1 MKKLVLFSLMGFTIA
16 VFLLIEYK
24 HSKVFQR
31 ARFESFLKQEYRKL
45 PHYSA
50 KAIKEEDVESADQ
63 PDMAALQDYFMTVDP
78 LTGTVPRE
86 RLYPAYLTTRR
97 IMAQKN
103 TAATVSW
110 TSYSSDMGG
119 RTRAIMYDPN
129 DATQHKV
136 WAGGVTGGL
145 WYNPNIT
152 DANSSWIPVADFW
165 PTLAIRCI
173 TYDPNNK
180 LVFYIG
186 TGEPETAII
195 TYRESSGLGDG
206 IWKSIDG
213 GVTWNQLPST
223 TGFAYVPKIVVRN
236 EGGNSVL
243 YAGVVSGQ
251 YHGVHNSSPSDG
263 LFRSAD
269 GGTTWTQVLPNIAGL
284 SVPYSPSDIV
294 LGADGRIYVGTM
306 PNINGD
312 GAAVLMFSDTG
323 LSGSWNVNT
332 TYQAQILADP
342 TYNIPGRVVF
352 GCAPSDANVVY
363 ALVASGLIS
372 AANNFKYFYC
382 FNILRSANKGGT
394 WTEETQ
400 PWDVNG
406 QSNFATIA
414 WHALDI
420 AVDPNDPNT
429 VFIGGL
435 DVQKTTDGGTYWG
448 RVSDWSLMYSGGGP
462 QFVHADQHTMVFK
475 PGSSSEMLLGCDGGI
490 FFTGSA
496 NTQSP
501 VFAPRNHDYN
511 TLQFYTADL
520 RNEAGATEL
529 IGGLQDNGCLDYS
542 YPLFPVTFDNMVS
555 GGDGA
560 YCFFD
565 KQDVFYSISS
575 IYYNVY
581 YVQTN
586 GVNTGYLGN
595 WGSGVFVNPADY
607 DYRNKVIY
615 ANACDFIGTNL
626 DYYLQL
632 SDVTGSG
639 YGQFKK
645 VGTTTQTYF
654 SAVKWS
660 PYSPTGNANLFLGT
674 QSGRLFKVTNAALT
688 PVVTEITGSNF
699 PAGNI
704 SCVNTGRSEDTLL
717 VTFSNYGVVSV
728 FTSFDGGH
736 NWVDCEGNLPD
747 MPIRW
752 GIFHPGNNRQVMLAT
767 ETGTWTTDN
776 IMGTP
781 VVWRP
786 AVTGMANVRVD
797 QVNIRASDNIV
808 VAATHGRG
816 LFTASWDV
824 VDAIANL
831 QLSTFKMYPNP
842 VSSVLNIT
850 FTTSKAENVMFR
862 IYNQSGKSV
871 MEINQG
877 TSKGQVEAHVNVSTL
892 APGVYVMGI
901 YEDGKRERSEKFV
914 KW

>member
-1 MKKLVLFSLMGFTIA
+1 
-16 VFLLIEYK
+16 
-24 HSKVFQR
+24 
-31 ARFESFLKQEYRKL
+31 
-45 PHYSA
+45 
-50 KAIKEEDVESADQ
+50 
-63 PDMAALQDYFMTVDP
+63 
-78 LTGTVPRE
+78 
-86 RLYPAYLTTRR
+86 
-97 IMAQKN
+97 
-103 TAATVSW
+103 
-110 TSYSSDMGG
+110 
-119 RTRAIMYDPN
+119 
-129 DATQHKV
+129 
-136 WAGGVTGGL
+136 
-145 WYNPNIT
+145 
-152 DANSSWIPVADFW
+152 
-165 PTLAIRCI
+165 
-173 TYDPNNK
+173 
-180 LVFYIG
+180 
-186 TGEPETAII
+186 
-195 TYRESSGLGDG
+195 
-206 IWKSIDG
+206 
-213 GVTWNQLPST
+213 
-223 TGFAYVPKIVVRN
+223 
-236 EGGNSVL
+236 
-243 YAGVVSGQ
+243 
-251 YHGVHNSSPSDG
+251 
-263 LFRSAD
+263 
-269 GGTTWTQVLPNIAGL
+269 
-284 SVPYSPSDIV
+284 
-294 LGADGRIYVGTM
+294 
-306 PNINGD
+306 
-312 GAAVLMFSDTG
+312 
-323 LSGSWNVNT
+323 
-332 TYQAQILADP
+332 
-342 TYNIPGRVVF
+342 
-352 GCAPSDANVVY
+352 
-363 ALVASGLIS
+363 
-372 AANNFKYFYC
+372 
-382 FNILRSANKGGT
+382 
-394 WTEETQ
+394 
-400 PWDVNG
+400 
-406 QSNFATIA
+406 
-414 WHALDI
+414 
-420 AVDPNDPNT
+420 
-429 VFIGGL
+429 
-435 DVQKTTDGGTYWG
+435 
-448 RVSDWSLMYSGGGP
+448 
-462 QFVHADQHTMVFK
+462 
-475 PGSSSEMLLGCDGGI
+475 
-490 FFTGSA
+490 
-496 NTQSP
+496 
-501 VFAPRNHDYN
+501 
-511 TLQFYTADL
+511 
-520 RNEAGATEL
+520 
-529 IGGLQDNGCLDYS
+529 
-542 YPLFPVTFDNMVS
+542 
-555 GGDGA
+555 
-560 YCFFD
+560 
-565 KQDVFYSISS
+565 
-575 IYYNVY
+575 
-581 YVQTN
+581 
-586 GVNTGYLGN
+586 VNTGYLGN